1 MRFLVFDGELINV
14 GSIQEIN
21 FDEPAFDGISPGSN
35 SSGSIPVEF
44 VASDGNSSGSSV
56 PTHGRAPARKPL
68 AGPHHDPAVA
78 TLPRDRARILVL
90 GRSEPLDTC
99 DPQRI
104 ARLREL
110 WRAKRAVGA

>member
-1 MRFLVFDGELINV
+1 LDDAARLVAKENRMRFLVFDGEVINV

-21 FDEPAFDGISPGSN
+21 FEEPPAAED
-35 SSGSIPVEF
+35 
-44 VASDGNSSGSSV
+44 VASESHPSDHLPATEDRSHRRTPFAGS
-56 PTHGRAPARKPL
+56 
-68 AGPHHDPAVA
+68 HHDPSAA

-90 GRSEPLDTC
+90 GRSEPLETS

>member
-21 FDEPAFDGISPGSN
+21 FEAPPAFEGN
-35 SSGSIPVEF
+35 ASGPI
-44 VASDGNSSGSSV
+44 A
-56 PTHGRAPARKPL
+56 PTHGRAPARRPL
-68 AGPHHDPAVA
+68 AGPHHDPALA

-90 GRSEPLDTC
+90 GRSEPLETS